1 MLLVN
6 SVFGNVYKDF
16 QLKEKIDHAEKQG
29 ELKQLFLSRTEMEKS
44 HQRKNTED
52 GMEIGLS
59 LEAGTTLHNGDVL
72 SNGTELIL
80 VNQLPEKVLHAKAK
94 SGNES
99 SSVYLQLGHIIGN
112 RHRPISIS
120 DDGSVQFPIHDD
132 SEIELFTKLFHEIID
147 HITLTIQE
155 QIFVANQGM
164 NVHEHL
170 FF

>member
-94 SGNES
+94 SDNES

-132 SEIELFTKLFHEIID
+132 SEVELFTKLFHEIID
-147 HITLTIQE
+147 HN
-155 QIFVANQGM
+155 ARD
-164 NVHEHL
+164 
-170 FF
+170 

>member
-59 LEAGTTLHNGDVL
+59 LEVGTTLHNGDVL

-80 VNQLPEKVLHAKAK
+80 VKQLPEKVLHAKAK
-94 SGNES
+94 SDNES

-164 NVHEHL
+164 NVHEH
-170 FF
+170 

>member
-1 MLLVN
+1 
-6 SVFGNVYKDF
+6 
-16 QLKEKIDHAEKQG
+16 
-29 ELKQLFLSRTEMEKS
+29 
-44 HQRKNTED
+44 
-52 GMEIGLS
+52 MEIGLS

-80 VNQLPEKVLHAKAK
+80 VKQLPEKVLHAKAK

-99 SSVYLQLGHIIGN
+99 LSVYVQLGHIIGN

-120 DDGSVQFPIHDD
+120 NDGSVMFPIQDD
-132 SEIELFTKLFHEIID
+132 SEVELFTKLFHEIID

-164 NVHEHL
+164 NVHEH
-170 FF
+170 

>member
-6 SVFGNVYKDF
+6 SVFGNIYKDF

-120 DDGSVQFPIHDD
+120 DDGSVQFPIHGD

-164 NVHEHL
+164 NVHEH
-170 FF
+170 

>member
-1 MLLVN
+1 MLFIKDI
-6 SVFGNVYKDF
+6 FGNIYKDF
-16 QLKEKIDHAEKQG
+16 QLKEKIDHVEKQG
-29 ELKQLFLSRTEMEKS
+29 ELMHLFLTRTEMEKS

-52 GMEIGLS
+52 GMEVGLS

-72 SNGTELIL
+72 SNGTGLIL

-94 SGNES
+94 GDNES
-99 SSVYLQLGHIIGN
+99 SSVYVQLGHIIGN

-120 DDGSVQFPIHDD
+120 NDGSVIFPIQDD
-132 SEIELFTKLFHEIID
+132 SEVELFTKLFHEIID

-164 NVHEHL
+164 NVHEH
-170 FF
+170 

>member
-1 MLLVN
+1 MLLIN
-6 SVFGNVYKDF
+6 SVFGNIYKDF

-59 LEAGTTLHNGDVL
+59 LEAGTMLHTGDVL
-72 SNGTELIL
+72 SNGTGLIL
-80 VNQLPEKVLHAKAK
+80 VNQLPEKVLHVKAK
-94 SGNES
+94 SGDTS
-99 SSVYLQLGHIIGN
+99 SSIYIQLGHIIGN

-120 DDGSVQFPIHDD
+120 NDGSVLFPIHDD
-132 SEIELFTKLFHEIID
+132 SEVELFTKLFHEIID

-155 QIFVANQGM
+155 QVFVANQGI
-164 NVHEHL
+164 NVHEH
-170 FF
+170 

>member
-59 LEAGTTLHNGDVL
+59 LKAGTTLHNGDVL

-80 VNQLPEKVLHAKAK
+80 VKQLPEKVLHAKAK
-94 SGNES
+94 SDNES
-99 SSVYLQLGHIIGN
+99 SSVYVQLGHIIGN

-120 DDGSVQFPIHDD
+120 NDGSILFPIHDD
-132 SEIELFTKLFHEIID
+132 SEVELFTKLFHEIID
-147 HITLTIQE
+147 HVTLTIQE

-164 NVHEHL
+164 NVHEH
-170 FF
+170 